1 VVSKGVGGKA
11 ELTDNGYGQR
21 VSFWAELFL
30 GVIALATFTMAA
42 IQVGVIVYGMSVARR
57 VNKLLTQVEQE
68 MKPLAESINT
78 IARDAAR
85 ISSLASGQVER
96 IDRLVTDLTTRIEL
110 TATTVQNSIL
120 RPLRDG
126 AAIMSGV
133 KAAIDVFRE
142 LTNRSGSSRTRA
154 EEDEALFIG

>member
-1 VVSKGVGGKA
+1 VGVRGEA
-11 ELTDNGYGQR
+11 ELTDNGYGQS

-42 IQVGVIVYGMSVARR
+42 IQVGVIVYGVSVARR
-57 VNKLLTQVEQE
+57 VNKLLAQVEQE

-96 IDRLVTDLTTRIEL
+96 IDRLVTDLTNRIEH

-120 RPLRDG
+120 KPLRDG
-126 AAIMSGV
+126 AALMSGIQ
-133 KAAIDVFRE
+133 AAMGVFRE
-142 LTNRSGSSRTRA
+142 LTNRSGAPRPRA
-154 EEDEALFIG
+154 EDDDALFIG